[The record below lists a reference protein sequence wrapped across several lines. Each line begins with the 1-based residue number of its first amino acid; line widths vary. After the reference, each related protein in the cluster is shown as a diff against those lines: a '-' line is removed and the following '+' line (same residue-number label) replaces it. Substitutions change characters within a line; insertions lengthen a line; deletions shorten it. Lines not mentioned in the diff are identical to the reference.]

1 MDPAYPRTG
10 KRLPAILGSAKK
22 PGRLAA
28 HDGLGDRAWLVVDD
42 VHELARRSRISGSK
56 KLQARTVAYRFVC
69 CNLRST
75 HYSSGH
81 TPWSGRNTFGQ
92 GVTHVR
98 IGRGPA
104 CPDHSVTYRSALRSS
119 ISLPASQLSRDHL
132 ATAVADGLRE
142 ITARLLPPPRR
153 RSNPRVVKRK
163 MSNFGVKRDEH
174 RNRPQPTRDP
184 ADTVTVA
191 RTGAPSRSIHQPRH
205 DQANLKSL
213 VLTLASIR

>member
-28 HDGLGDRAWLVVDD
+28 HDGLGDRVWLVVDD
-42 VHELARRSRISGSK
+42 VHELARRSRTSRSK
-56 KLQARTVAYRFVC
+56 KLQARIVAYRFVC

-98 IGRGPA
+98 IGRGLACQIIPSLIAPRYAAPSACRPRSYHVTTWPRHWPTDSAKSPPA
-104 CPDHSVTYRSALRSS
+104 CYPHA
-119 ISLPASQLSRDHL
+119 A
-132 ATAVADGLRE
+132 
-142 ITARLLPPPRR
+142 
-153 RSNPRVVKRK
+153 
-163 MSNFGVKRDEH
+163 
-174 RNRPQPTRDP
+174 
-184 ADTVTVA
+184 
-191 RTGAPSRSIHQPRH
+191 GAPTPTSSNARCPIS
-205 DQANLKSL
+205 
-213 VLTLASIR
+213 ASNATSTATGPSPPATPPTP

>member
-28 HDGLGDRAWLVVDD
+28 HDGLGDRVWLVVDD
-42 VHELARRSRISGSK
+42 VHELTRRSRISGSK

-69 CNLRST
+69 CNPRST

-81 TPWSGRNTFGQ
+81 MPWSGRNTFGQ

-142 ITARLLPPPRR
+142 ITARLLPLRHR
-153 RSNPRVVKRK
+153 RSNPPRRQTQDVQFR
-163 MSNFGVKRDEH
+163 RQT
-174 RNRPQPTRDP
+174 RRAPQPAPAHPRPRRHRDRRPHWRTIPINPPTKTR
-184 ADTVTVA
+184 
-191 RTGAPSRSIHQPRH
+191 PSQP
-205 DQANLKSL
+205 
-213 VLTLASIR
+213 

>member
-28 HDGLGDRAWLVVDD
+28 HDGLGDRVWLVVDD
-42 VHELARRSRISGSK
+42 VHELARRSRTSGSK
-56 KLQARTVAYRFVC
+56 KLQARVVAYRFVC

-92 GVTHVR
+92 GCYSCPDWARPGV
-98 IGRGPA
+98 
-104 CPDHSVTYRSALRSS
+104 PDHSVTYRSALRSS

-132 ATAVADGLRE
+132 ATALADGLRE
-142 ITARLLPPPRR
+142 ITARLLPPRRR
-153 RSNPRVVKRK
+153 RSNPRVVDARCPISA
-163 MSNFGVKRDEH
+163 SNATSTATG
-174 RNRPQPTRDP
+174 PSPPATPPTP
-184 ADTVTVA
+184 
-191 RTGAPSRSIHQPRH
+191 
-205 DQANLKSL
+205 
-213 VLTLASIR
+213 

>member
-1 MDPAYPRTG
+1 MRTTQNC
-10 KRLPAILGSAKK
+10 K

-28 HDGLGDRAWLVVDD
+28 HDGLGDRVWLVVDD
-42 VHELARRSRISGSK
+42 VHELARRSRTSGSK
-56 KLQARTVAYRFVC
+56 KLQARVVAYRFVC
-69 CNLRST
+69 CDLRST

-81 TPWSGRNTFGQ
+81 MPWSGRNTFGQ

-104 CPDHSVTYRSALRSS
+104 CQIIPSLIAPHYAAPSACRPRSYHVTTWPRHWPTDSAKSP
-119 ISLPASQLSRDHL
+119 PAFYPH
-132 ATAVADGLRE
+132 AAGAPT
-142 ITARLLPPPRR
+142 PRR
-153 RSNPRVVKRK
+153 RREISNL
-163 MSNFGVKRDEH
+163 GVKRDEH

-191 RTGAPSRSIHQPRH
+191 RTGAPSRSTHQPRH